1 MHNISIWMTNSN
13 VFFKYFKYSWA
24 QNETPEG
31 LLTEGGPL
39 QMLLTPALNLLLA
52 CPKNVAAGTT
62 FGPYRKI
69 RKVNHL
75 YMKFGTFKN
84 FFVKKFR
91 KNFTSGFLRQT
102 LFTGTLELPSRKAAR
117 CSPI

>member
-1 MHNISIWMTNSN
+1 M
-13 VFFKYFKYSWA
+13 
-24 QNETPEG
+24 
-31 LLTEGGPL
+31 

-75 YMKFGTFKN
+75 YRKFGTFNNFFAKN
-84 FFVKKFR
+84 FAKILLQVFKETNTIYWHFR
-91 KNFTSGFLRQT
+91 VTEPKSSQVFANLICNTMG
-102 LFTGTLELPSRKAAR
+102 GKYALPRNIFSR
-117 CSPI
+117 IYQ

>member
-1 MHNISIWMTNSN
+1 MLYSTPLVTAPLYGVDVQKI
-13 VFFKYFKYSWA
+13 VFLHKWDIA
-24 QNETPEG
+24 
-31 LLTEGGPL
+31 EGGPL

-75 YMKFGTFKN
+75 YRKFGTFNN
-84 FFVKKFR
+84 FFAKKFC
-91 KNFTSGFLRQT
+91 KNFTSGF
-102 LFTGTLELPSRKAAR
+102 
-117 CSPI
+117 